1 MKAFSV
7 VLYALAPLSVAAL
20 LMVLGVLSR
29 RLGQALEMRRY
40 YRLYIAGAALFVVPA
55 IAGLIINLVLSGG
68 DSADSSL
75 LIVKAFVIFLPQALG
90 LGLAAFATSKYWHW
104 IWRELAAGRR
114 RRDSQPAA
122 P

>member
-1 MKAFSV
+1 MKVFWV
-7 VLYALAPLSVAAL
+7 VLYSLAPLSLAAL
-20 LMVLGVLSR
+20 LIVLAVLSR

-40 YRLYIAGAALFVVPA
+40 YRFYLVGAALFVVPA
-55 IAGLIINLVLSGG
+55 IAGLVINLVLSGG
-68 DSADSSL
+68 DAADTSL

-114 RRDSQPAA
+114 RRDSQPAE